1 MANELVN
8 LITKINN
15 AIRSEK
21 TMRIAISTVLSE
33 HKPRIFEKGLDA
45 TGGKI
50 GTYGKNPISISKK
63 RQAKQT
69 GQTFF
74 PGGYAQYKS
83 ITGKNPGFV
92 ILRDT
97 DQMFMD
103 YGIVQNGNK
112 FGLGFQNKMNFDK
125 SIWMQDKYDK
135 QIFDHTERELDILAA
150 TFEAE
155 IAKVI

>member
-1 MANELVN
+1 MANELTTI
-8 LITKINN
+8 ITKINN

-21 TMRIAISTVLSE
+21 TMRIAISTVLSV
-33 HKPRIFEKGLDA
+33 HKPRIFEQGLDA

-50 GTYGKNPISISKK
+50 GTYGRRPISISTK

-83 ITGKNPGFV
+83 AIGKNPGFV
-92 ILRDT
+92 VLRDT

-112 FGLGFQNKMNFDK
+112 FGLGFQNSQNFNK

-135 QIFDHTERELDILAA
+135 QIFDHTERELDLLAA
-150 TFEAE
+150 TIEAE
-155 IAKVI
+155 IAKAI

>member
-1 MANELVN
+1 MANELTD
-8 LITKINN
+8 LIKKVNN

-21 TMRIAISTVLSE
+21 TMRIAISTVLSV
-33 HKPRIFEKGLDA
+33 HKPRIFEQGLDA
-45 TGGKI
+45 TGAKI
-50 GTYGKNPISISKK
+50 GTYGTNPISISKK
-63 RQAKQT
+63 RQARQT

-83 ITGKNPGFV
+83 AVGKNPGFV

-103 YGIVQNGNK
+103 YGIVRNGNK
-112 FGLGFQNKMNFDK
+112 FGLGFQNKINFDK

-135 QIFDHTERELDILAA
+135 QIFDHTERELNLLAS
-150 TFEAE
+150 TLEFE
-155 IAKVI
+155 IAKAI